1 MECAKFDAILLES
14 SGVMAKGDKIPCSAS
29 VANSDNKTSES
40 ESKIEKSSFLFY
52 NVNNFTWKGDLNS
65 LKTFVAAILKCDDGK
80 WSSPRGAEKLF
91 KSKDFSLKWHGPKKE
106 KLQIMKDNEKK
117 SLQSALEAQENGVIN
132 QDENIKT
139 TKHMVDVVNNQQDP
153 KPDVDENLSMC
164 GNCEVYKHQIANIM
178 TLINEIKAKQKE
190 ESQRA
195 VFKSTNLEITIKKL
209 SEQNNKMAGE
219 IEQLNLSVSEL
230 SGDNANIK
238 CVLDMK
244 QNEWTKMDQ
253 KAKKLSKPAINKEK
267 IPLTPNAFQ
276 VLDVEEPSSSNHQ
289 NPKEAN
295 HPRGSPKDSIVVESV
310 QNLKARN

>member
-1 MECAKFDAILLES
+1 
-14 SGVMAKGDKIPCSAS
+14 MAKGDKIPNSAS

-40 ESKIEKSSFLFY
+40 ESKLEKSSFLFY

-65 LKTFVAAILKCDDGK
+65 LKTFVAAILKCDDGN
-80 WSSPRGAEKLF
+80 WSSPRGEEKLF

-106 KLQIMKDNEKK
+106 KLQIMKDNEEK
-117 SLQSALEAQENGVIN
+117 SLQSALEARAQANDVIN

-139 TKHMVDVVNNQQDP
+139 TKHMVDVVNKQHDP
-153 KPDVDENLSMC
+153 KPDVDENHSMC

-178 TLINEIKAKQKE
+178 TLINEIKAKQEE

-238 CVLDMK
+238 SVLDIK
-244 QNEWTKMDQ
+244 QNEWTKTDQ
-253 KAKKLSKPAINKEK
+253 KAKKSSKPAINKEK

-276 VLDVEEPSSSNHQ
+276 VLDVEEPSSGNHQ

-295 HPRGSPKDSIVVESV
+295 HPRGSPNDST
-310 QNLKARN
+310 RC